1 MSDDDF
7 LHARPH
13 EGLRARRGAAKVVT
27 RFKRYVRHGPVGGMP
42 LFLGV
47 VDGHLFSVQTTKMV
61 VPTLRNDGVV
71 FDQNAANEGIGTD
84 LAPATLRNQQRVLH
98 VGALVVGPVIAHEPP
113 TDLLFMTACMGS
125 RGEDRQ
131 NNRFIHSG
139 SFFIQYALLQ
149 NDATG
154 KGFKRASLHLVA
166 WEARRPRG

>member
-1 MSDDDF
+1 MTSF
-7 LHARPH
+7 TPARY

-27 RFKRYVRHGPVGGMP
+27 RFKRHRHTDP
-42 LFLGV
+42 LGNAPFLGV

-98 VGALVVGPVIAHEPP
+98 VGAFVVGPVIAHEPP

-131 NNRFIHSG
+131 NN
-139 SFFIQYALLQ
+139 
-149 NDATG
+149 
-154 KGFKRASLHLVA
+154 
-166 WEARRPRG
+166 

>member
-27 RFKRYVRHGPVGGMP
+27 RFKRHVRHGPVGGMP

-71 FDQNAANEGIGTD
+71 FDQNAANEGLG
-84 LAPATLRNQQRVLH
+84 LTL
-98 VGALVVGPVIAHEPP
+98 P
-113 TDLLFMTACMGS
+113 
-125 RGEDRQ
+125 
-131 NNRFIHSG
+131 
-139 SFFIQYALLQ
+139 
-149 NDATG
+149 
-154 KGFKRASLHLVA
+154 
-166 WEARRPRG
+166 RPRSAISNACSMWARSSSVQSSLTSRPRTSCS